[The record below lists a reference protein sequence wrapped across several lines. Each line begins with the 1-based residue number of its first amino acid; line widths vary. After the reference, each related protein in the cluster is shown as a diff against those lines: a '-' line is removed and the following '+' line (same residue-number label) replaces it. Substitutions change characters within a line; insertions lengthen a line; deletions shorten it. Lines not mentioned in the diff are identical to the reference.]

1 MILNLFVLFLTF
13 SLVVPE
19 GNPSRTYSYGT
30 RVRYDNNEDI
40 HSCVDN
46 EFETCNAQ
54 AIDKLQNINYAVSD
68 FGTTTMKVSAIIIER
83 EECLFDNTKSRNW
96 CYESIFTNYTHV
108 INNVSLT
115 HNERTAYKEVVFSK
129 LRLCKKIMNKNCR
142 TSSFVIDT
150 IRSCVNDAIL
160 SFHKQVYPS
169 IKGGQSAKTD
179 VSNALVA
186 LQQSTIESKEG
197 LVTGMD
203 FIRYLDLFMDRM
215 TFCSE
220 QINHLEAVG
229 I

>member
-1 MILNLFVLFLTF
+1 M
-13 SLVVPE
+13 
-19 GNPSRTYSYGT
+19 
-30 RVRYDNNEDI
+30 
-40 HSCVDN
+40 
-46 EFETCNAQ
+46 NAQ
-54 AIDKLQNINYAVSD
+54 AINKLQNIDWSYSD
-68 FGTTTMKVSAIIIER
+68 FRTTTMKFLAINTER
-83 EECLFDNTKSRNW
+83 EECLFDNSKSLNW
-96 CYESIFTNYTHV
+96 CYESIFTNFTHV
-108 INNVSLT
+108 INNESLSN
-115 HNERTAYKEVVFSK
+115 NERTAYNEVVFAQ
-129 LRLCKKIMNKNCR
+129 LRFCKKKINKNCR

-160 SFHKQVYPS
+160 SFHKQVYPN

-203 FIRYLDLFMDRM
+203 FINYLDLFMDRM